1 LRQRKTKKSFFTG
14 NHLPKNKYGLQK
26 TIKVIKKN
34 APNFSATGEAMK
46 KTHLY
51 IIIIGIGLLAA
62 LFGWLFFF
70 GYLETEKPKI
80 ELAQEISLIGK
91 NKKAEIIFSDNKS
104 GLADLK
110 VELVQDEKRSIVF
123 DEKISARRNK
133 QKIVSFTINAQ
144 EASLNDGP
152 ATLNISATDHSLFRN
167 ETVFSRQVII
177 DTKPPQILMSGQP
190 SYFSQGGTGFFAY
203 LVSKSPEQTGIYVN
217 DSFTPANKTIINNKT
232 AYIAY
237 LAMPLEATKE
247 NTRVTIYARDE
258 AGNETRIVPS
268 FFIKVVNFRSDSV
281 VLKESFLRMK
291 MPEFQV
297 SFPQLQDK
305 SLAESFEYINSRM
318 RADNDKKIQEICQ
331 KSAANKLW
339 DGTFLRM
346 RNAATMAKFGDRRNY
361 IIDGK
366 TLGNSIH
373 LGVDLA
379 STANAPIEAA
389 NNGIVVFAQEL
400 GIYGN
405 AVIIDHGQ
413 GLFSLYA
420 HLSSINTSVG
430 KNVKK
435 EERIGYSGLT
445 GLAGGDHL
453 HFSIIVAGQFV
464 NPLEWWDYHWIENNI
479 NKKMRF

>member
-1 LRQRKTKKSFFTG
+1 MAFSNIDIQLIRLKEI
-14 NHLPKNKYGLQK
+14 KYALQK
-26 TIKVIKKN
+26 AIKIIKKN
-34 APNFSATGEAMK
+34 PPKLSAAGEAMK
-46 KTHLY
+46 KIHLY
-51 IIIIGIGLLAA
+51 IIAGGAVVLAF

-70 GYLETEKPKI
+70 GYLETEKPQI

-91 NKKAEIIFSDNKS
+91 NKKAEIIFSDKKS

-110 VELVQDEKRSIVF
+110 VELVQGEKRSVVF
-123 DEKISARRNK
+123 EEKISVRRNN
-133 QKIVSFTINAQ
+133 QKIVSLTINAQ
-144 EASLNDGP
+144 EAYLNDGP

-167 ETVFSRQVII
+167 ETIFSQQVII
-177 DTKPPQILMSGQP
+177 DTKPPQIIMSGQP
-190 SYFSQGGTGFFAY
+190 GYFSQGGTGFFSY
-203 LVSKSPEQTGIYVN
+203 LVSKPAEETGIYVN
-217 DSFTPANKTIINNKT
+217 DSFLPAYKSIINNKI
-232 AYIAY
+232 AYVAY

-247 NTRVTIYARDE
+247 NTRVIIYARDE

-281 VLKESFLRMK
+281 VLNESFLRVK
-291 MPEFQV
+291 MPEFQA
-297 SFPQLQDK
+297 SFPQLHEK
-305 SLAESFEYINSRM
+305 SLVESFEYINARM
-318 RADNDKKIQEICQ
+318 RAENDIKIQEICQ

-346 RNAATMAKFGDRRNY
+346 RNAATMARFGDRRNY

-379 STANAPIEAA
+379 SIANAPIETA

-420 HLSSINTSVG
+420 HLSSIDTSVG
-430 KNVKK
+430 KSVKK

-464 NPLEWWDYHWIENNI
+464 NPLEWWDYHWIEDNI